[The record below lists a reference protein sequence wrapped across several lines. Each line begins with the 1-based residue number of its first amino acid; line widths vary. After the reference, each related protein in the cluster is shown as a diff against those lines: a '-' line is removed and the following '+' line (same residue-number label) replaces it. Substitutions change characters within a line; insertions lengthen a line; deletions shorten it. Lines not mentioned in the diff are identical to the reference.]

1 MQKLLLRTAFALAAA
16 AAFADTA
23 FSAGEWDVAF
33 AAEGQSLRLAHKA
46 SGTEIVGELVFMG
59 PDRAT
64 DAKAEAGAEWK
75 IVDARDGAASR
86 SSTAT
91 TTRRA
96 TSRSSPTARASPSS
110 STTARRSPTRGS
122 SRIRA

>member
-1 MQKLLLRTAFALAAA
+1 MMTKKILAGAWALAAA

-46 SGTEIVGELVFMG
+46 SGTEIVGEPVFMG

-64 DAKAEAGAEWK
+64 AAKADAGAE
-75 IVDARDGAASR
+75 
-86 SSTAT
+86 
-91 TTRRA
+91 
-96 TSRSSPTARASPSS
+96 
-110 STTARRSPTRGS
+110 
-122 SRIRA
+122 